1 MARLAKSA
9 VEVVAPDGTKSLWV
23 AALAHSK
30 AVAAVRKVIPPDH
43 IAELSIQRLR
53 RSPRLEGLR
62 PGEVRKVA
70 PLPAPRHPRDAKSII
85 GIATGGRRD
94 SARTRSEYR
103 EFVVGRDGQFIG
115 FEQMI
120 CRDDAEA
127 VAKAKRPTED
137 YDIEIWNGDRFVIRL
152 VHRPKYVNGAAPIS
166 ASSS

>member
-70 PLPAPRHPRDAKSII
+70 PLPPPRSDAKSII
-85 GIATGGRRD
+85 GNETGGRRD
-94 SARTRSEYR
+94 SVRTRSEYR

-115 FEQMI
+115 FEQMT

-127 VAKAKRPTED
+127 VARAKRPAED